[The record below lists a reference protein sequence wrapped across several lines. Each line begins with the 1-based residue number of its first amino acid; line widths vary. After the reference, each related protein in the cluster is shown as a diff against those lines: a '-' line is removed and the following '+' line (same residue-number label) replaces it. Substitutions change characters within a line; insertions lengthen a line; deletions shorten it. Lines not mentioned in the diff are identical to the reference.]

1 MEIQIHT
8 NLCLHMCTYRH
19 IRECMQAYA
28 HIYSMI
34 CILKVVPLN
43 GHLRKPCIPPKPSK
57 TQFWSVD
64 LEESH
69 FKYFHNYLIFP
80 GRNFFFWKQNC
91 SKQVGSETIKQRH

>member
-1 MEIQIHT
+1 M
-8 NLCLHMCTYRH
+8 YA
-19 IRECMQAYA
+19 MQAYA

-91 SKQVGSETIKQRH
+91 SKRVGSETIKQRH